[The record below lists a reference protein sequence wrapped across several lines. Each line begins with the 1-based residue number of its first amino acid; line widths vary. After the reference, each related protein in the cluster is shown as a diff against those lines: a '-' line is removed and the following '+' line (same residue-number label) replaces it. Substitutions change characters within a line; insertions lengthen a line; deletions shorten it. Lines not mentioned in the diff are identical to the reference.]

1 MVEIVC
7 PCSNSC
13 FETRT
18 EYEIHSVILSK
29 SIFSIDRRKGKN
41 DKEKKIKSQKRFLFV
56 SPADLSKG
64 QRNGNRPYFF
74 SRESLAD
81 IAIFIARIGNIPWN
95 HRRARSRLWLTMC
108 RRSLRWGERAATLE
122 DFVLRTV
129 TRLPSFADRIL
140 GIVFD
145 LTNRYSSPGCLLFF
159 LNVPHNMFLA
169 RSRIFLY
176 TRSYNTRRKR
186 ERERER
192 ERRKEKK
199 N

>member
-13 FETRT
+13 FETRIQIIFGNN
-18 EYEIHSVILSK
+18 EIIIEIDFLDR
-29 SIFSIDRRKGKN
+29 SIFDARRKGEDGKR
-41 DKEKKIKSQKRFLFV
+41 DKV
-56 SPADLSKG
+56 DLSRSLFRSLEPERTTKR
-64 QRNGNRPYFF
+64 QSAISLF
-74 SRESLAD
+74 SRVLGRYCD
-81 IAIFIARIGNIPWN
+81 IYREDRKIRKPL
-95 HRRARSRLWLTMC
+95 RDRLWLTMC

-159 LNVPHNMFLA
+159 LNVPHNMFLT
-169 RSRIFLY
+169 RSRTPLY
-176 TRSYNTRRKR
+176 SFIQHEKKCR

-192 ERRKEKK
+192 EKKRKK
-199 N
+199 